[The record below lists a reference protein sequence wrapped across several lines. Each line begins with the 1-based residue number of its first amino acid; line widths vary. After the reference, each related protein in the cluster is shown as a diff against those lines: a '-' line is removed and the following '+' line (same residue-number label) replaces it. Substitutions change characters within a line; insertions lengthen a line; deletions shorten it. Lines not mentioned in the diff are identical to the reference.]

1 MTHYKIVNVPSTAD
15 ELSETPFDADT
26 IADAKLVVTS
36 RRLPVTSKGLPVP
49 GRLLDAET
57 GEEVMSWATLEDLP
71 PLV

>member
-1 MTHYKIVNVPSTAD
+1 MPWRPGPEVPRGGSTG
-15 ELSETPFDADT
+15 EPLTSC